1 MTSVARIMALS
12 VLVVVGGA
20 NWAHAASFRIDPA
33 RSSLVLQVFRDGV
46 AARLGHDHVVEARQF
61 SGTITHDPATPAASS
76 IDVAVEVGSL
86 VADDPATRRQH
97 GLAGELSARDVADI
111 DKAMKSEEQLDAARF
126 PAITFRSSAI
136 TPQADGQYL
145 VTGTLTIRGVA
156 NQYTFPAQVGR
167 IGEDLRGR
175 ARLAFKQ
182 SSFGYRPYR
191 AALGAIRNK
200 DEVILHIDLVAR

>member
-1 MTSVARIMALS
+1 
-12 VLVVVGGA
+12 
-20 NWAHAASFRIDPA
+20 
-33 RSSLVLQVFRDGV
+33 
-46 AARLGHDHVVEARQF
+46 
-61 SGTITHDPATPAASS
+61 
-76 IDVAVEVGSL
+76 
-86 VADDPATRRQH
+86 
-97 GLAGELSARDVADI
+97 
-111 DKAMKSEEQLDAARF
+111 
-126 PAITFRSSAI
+126 
-136 TPQADGQYL
+136 